1 MRSSMD
7 YFEEPNFEKLDFMLE
22 QPEPDFAEYEAYL
35 QAKEEIAENRR
46 QQMNMINLR
55 RNARSASLLIMLQ
68 VLDKGGYLQ
77 EVNESDYEKIEMD
90 VSSDK
95 PRATDM
101 CFFKDEINV
110 YRARHIGK
118 ILGISPNKRKLTK
131 LKKPKGH
138 KFKYK
143 LADLITIVEQNKY
156 LYQHRLAFAEDYA
169 FKILKQR
176 LENSNKQENNS
187 N

>member
-1 MRSSMD
+1 
-7 YFEEPNFEKLDFMLE
+7 
-22 QPEPDFAEYEAYL
+22 
-35 QAKEEIAENRR
+35 
-46 QQMNMINLR
+46 
-55 RNARSASLLIMLQ
+55 
-68 VLDKGGYLQ
+68 
-77 EVNESDYEKIEMD
+77 MD

-101 CFFKDEINV
+101 CYFKDEINV
-110 YRARHIGK
+110 YRATHIGK
-118 ILGISPNKRKLTK
+118 VLGISPNKRKLTK

-143 LADLITIVEQNKY
+143 LADLITIVEQNKH